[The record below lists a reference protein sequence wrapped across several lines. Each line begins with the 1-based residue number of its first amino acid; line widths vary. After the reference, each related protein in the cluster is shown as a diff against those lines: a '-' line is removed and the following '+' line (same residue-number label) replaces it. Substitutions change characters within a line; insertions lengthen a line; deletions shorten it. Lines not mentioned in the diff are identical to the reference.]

1 MKKVVLGVIHDEQMA
16 SPFVWSLFDLTRK
29 RGDQIVG
36 AISVGGGAGRLDN
49 ARNEVAKRFLRVN
62 SEWLLTLDTDMV
74 FSIEDFDTLLK
85 SADPDFAPIVSGMYF
100 VDERPPRAAA
110 ANTVGSSIKS
120 ITDWEEDKLITVD
133 WCGAGFMLIHR
144 SVFEKVGDDPYR
156 QDIVAPSGAL
166 VGEDYSFC
174 ERARQTGFIVQVN
187 PSVFIGHVKPRILGF
202 DI

>member
-1 MKKVVLGVIHDEQMA
+1 MD
-16 SPFVWSLFDLTRK
+16 SPFVWSLFNLTRK
-29 RGDQIVG
+29 REDQIIG

-49 ARNEVAKRFLRVN
+49 ARNEVAKRFMRLN

-74 FSIEDFDTLLK
+74 FSVENFDALLA
-85 SADPDFAPIVSGMYF
+85 SADPDFAPIVSGIYF

-110 ANTVGSSIKS
+110 ANTVDDSIKS
-120 ITDWEEDKLITVD
+120 ISDWEDDKLIHVE

-144 SVFEKVGDDPYR
+144 SVFEKLGDEPYR

-174 ERARQTGFIVQVN
+174 ERARQAGFTIQVN
-187 PSVFIGHVKPRILGF
+187 PSVFVGHVKPRILGF

>member
-1 MKKVVLGVIHDEQMA
+1 VKVVLGVIHDASMD
-16 SPFVWSLFDLTRK
+16 SPFVWSLFDLIRK
-29 RGDQIVG
+29 REDQIIG

-49 ARNEVAKRFLRVN
+49 ARNEVAKRFLKVQ

-74 FSIEDFDTLLK
+74 FSVENFDALLA
-85 SADPDFAPIVSGMYF
+85 SADPDFAPIVSGIYF

-110 ANTVGSSIKS
+110 ANTVGDSIKS
-120 ITDWEEDKLITVD
+120 ISDWEEDKLIPVE

-144 SVFEKVGDDPYR
+144 SVFEKLGDEPYR

-174 ERARQTGFIVQVN
+174 ERARQAGFTIQVN
-187 PSVFIGHVKPRILGF
+187 PSVFVGHVKPRILGF

>member
-1 MKKVVLGVIHDEQMA
+1 MKKVVLGVIHDSQMD

-29 RGDQIVG
+29 RGDQIIG

-49 ARNEVAKRFLRVN
+49 ARNEVARKFMLVN

-74 FSIEDFDTLLK
+74 FSPEDFDALLA
-85 SADPDFAPIVSGMYF
+85 SADPDSAPIVSGMYF
-100 VDERPPRAAA
+100 VDERPPRPAA
-110 ANTVGSSIKS
+110 ANTVGTSIKS
-120 ITDWEEDKLITVD
+120 ITDWEDDKLIPVD
-133 WCGAGFMLIHR
+133 WCGAGFMLVHR
-144 SVFEKVGDDPYR
+144 SVFEKLGDDPYR

-174 ERARQTGFIVQVN
+174 ERARQAGFTVQVD
-187 PSVFIGHVKPRILGF
+187 PRVFIGHVKPRVLGF

>member
-1 MKKVVLGVIHDEQMA
+1 VKVVLGVIHDASMD
-16 SPFVWSLFDLTRK
+16 SPFVWSLFDLIRK
-29 RGDQIVG
+29 RENQIIG

-49 ARNEVAKRFLRVN
+49 ARNEVAKRFLKVQ

-74 FSIEDFDTLLK
+74 FSVENFDALLA
-85 SADPDFAPIVSGMYF
+85 SADPDFAPIVSGIYF

-110 ANTVGSSIKS
+110 ANTVGDSIKS
-120 ITDWEEDKLITVD
+120 ISDWEEDKLIPVE

-144 SVFEKVGDDPYR
+144 SVFEKLGDEPYR

-174 ERARQTGFIVQVN
+174 ERARQAGFTIQVN
-187 PSVFIGHVKPRILGF
+187 PSVFVGHVKPRILGF

>member
-1 MKKVVLGVIHDEQMA
+1 MKVVLGVIHDAHMD
-16 SPFVWSLFDLTRK
+16 SPFVWSLFNLTR
-29 RGDQIVG
+29 RREDQIIG

-49 ARNEVAKRFLRVN
+49 ARNEVAKRFMRLN

-74 FSIEDFDTLLK
+74 FSVENFDALLA
-85 SADPDFAPIVSGMYF
+85 SADPDFAPIVSGIYF

-110 ANTVGSSIKS
+110 ANTVDDSIKS
-120 ITDWEEDKLITVD
+120 ISDWEDDKLIPVE

-144 SVFEKVGDDPYR
+144 SVFEKLGDEPYR

-174 ERARQTGFIVQVN
+174 ERARQAGFTIQVN
-187 PSVFIGHVKPRILGF
+187 PSVFVGHVKPRILGF